1 MSNVKPQPTRKTHST
16 LRDQHIREGA
26 DWTPASSRGDDLSVA
41 KSRRCV
47 VLGRRVSQDNRDAH
61 HGGHDE

>member
-1 MSNVKPQPTRKTHST
+1 MTLKTHADKSTHST
-16 LRDQHIREGA
+16 LREKRNQERA